1 MSLLLESEAQF
12 KSRAKEVGLS
22 DQVID
27 DLVHANAGTLSKLA
41 FCVGQPGQ
49 PIASQDVDTFL
60 QGALGRPPVIA
71 ENNAVRRL
79 AFEDQT
85 LLVASLR
92 QIVDQKEEGAPKR
105 IGTVERETRMAAIRV
120 ELAGIM
126 ISDENEPS
134 HALLE
139 KACQIFETNT
149 LRYLEPAV
157 CTSRS
162 QEVQGGTKTK
172 ELAFE
177 GGSLIVKDKDDK
189 LVAPTSSELQ
199 FLNAMTR
206 RGVSMK
212 FARLMT
218 FEQHTMWTSFL
229 LQALQREPP
238 PGYSKPG
245 LHQLMLSDKAAFT
258 KLASTM
264 SSVRSKDDGSSQL
277 GERLL
282 ELRSDPLIT
291 LHLAPGTFGQTCDCT
306 AFKSACSSLCT
317 TSTRF
322 PISGWE
328 RKRERRQKGQEASF
342 AQSLAQQVASYG
354 KWRPTLLCLQHW
366 WVRWGKRWR
375 TSCKRMALLCRAKV
389 FATPF
394 AEQPCQKEF
403 VTVFKR
409 LGRLFVESALHD

>member
-27 DLVHANAGTLSKLA
+27 DFVHANAGTLSKLA

-291 LHLAPGTFGQTCDCT
+291 LHLAPLARLATAQPSNQRAAPCAPRPQGFPSQGGKGKGKGGKKGKRPPLPKALHNKWHRTGNGDPLCFAYNIGGCDG
-306 AFKSACSSLCT
+306 AKD
-317 TSTRF
+317 
-322 PISGWE
+322 G
-328 RKRERRQKGQEASF
+328 ERRAKGWHFCAEP
-342 AQSLAQQVASYG
+342 
-354 KWRPTLLCLQHW
+354 KCLQPH
-366 WVRWGKRWR
+366 
-375 TSCKRMALLCRAKV
+375 SLNNHAK
-389 FATPF
+389 
-394 AEQPCQKEF
+394 K
-403 VTVFKR
+403 
-409 LGRLFVESALHD
+409 SS